1 LLIQFEETVE
11 ELFYELLGLKES
23 SITKRIEN
31 LKKKD
36 AKKYEI
42 LESYCHYWV
51 LKILIGKI

>member
-1 LLIQFEETVE
+1 M
-11 ELFYELLGLKES
+11 FYELLGLKES

-51 LKILIGKI
+51 LKILIGKISLTSKISVS